1 MIRIAQLLLIA
12 AAVALWAA
20 SRLTWV
26 SIRSFDELGPPK
38 DIALTGAQWSNALV
52 PLAVLLLAAALAG
65 LAVRG
70 RMLRL
75 LAVLLGAV
83 CLAAGYLGVSL
94 MQVPD
99 VGPRA
104 AALAGVPVATLV
116 ASERHVG
123 GAVITVAAAVCVLA
137 AAVFLMRGAAAA
149 KVDRYA
155 APGAAT
161 RPNADAAVSER
172 GMWDAFDEGRDP
184 TDSDTFGDSQRDSQG
199 R

>member
-12 AAVALWAA
+12 AAVALWTA

-38 DIALTGAQWSNALV
+38 DIALSGAQWSNALV

-83 CLAAGYLGVSL
+83 CLTVGYLGVSL
-94 MQVPD
+94 VQVPD

-116 ASERHVG
+116 ASERHIT
-123 GAVITVAAAVCVLA
+123 GAVITIAAAVCVLA
-137 AAVFLMRGAAAA
+137 AAVLLMRGAVTAR
-149 KVDRYA
+149 VDRYD
-155 APGAAT
+155 APGTAAGT
-161 RPNADAAVSER
+161 DADASISER
-172 GMWDAFDEGRDP
+172 GMWDALDEGRDP
-184 TDSDTFGDSQRDSQG
+184 TDVDSPADTEG